1 MEWRR
6 LALAG
11 VLALAAAGVSHADV
25 VEVTGW
31 QVNVRQRPSRRAPVI
46 VNLPRGERFELVGRV
61 GAWYHVTLPATG
73 QTGFVHSSLVRVIPG
88 ATLETLGA
96 EPAPPRA
103 RPVPTSPPPP
113 AAEPTAPAPVP
124 PAPSA
129 PAPAAAAPR
138 PALAPS
144 PAAPPPDVPPPLAE
158 PETRRFDLGV
168 QGGIRWLTAASQS
181 AKALFDGETSDVELG
196 GFVSYAVT
204 RNVFLSA
211 TAQVFQKEGERVFLV
226 DAEGPIVPLGHPL
239 KLRLIPA
246 HLVVGYRFHPWPS
259 VVPYLAVGGGV
270 TFYREES
277 TVGGV
282 TESASTTKGM
292 GIAQAGVDFV
302 TRGVLVGVQASWSTV
317 PNAVGTS
324 GVSEVYGENDLGGVS
339 VSIRLGVTF

>member
-11 VLALAAAGVSHADV
+11 VLALAAAGVSRADV

-46 VNLPRGERFELVGRV
+46 VNLPRGERFELIGRV
-61 GAWYHVTLPATG
+61 GAWYHVTLPASG

-88 ATLETLGA
+88 ATLGTLGA
-96 EPAPPRA
+96 EPAPPSA
-103 RPVPTSPPPP
+103 RPRPTSPPPP
-113 AAEPTAPAPVP
+113 PPAEPTPP
-124 PAPSA
+124 PAAAPPPAA
-129 PAPAAAAPR
+129 PAPAAAAPGPVR
-138 PALAPS
+138 
-144 PAAPPPDVPPPLAE
+144 PPPDVPPPLAE
-158 PETRRFDLGV
+158 PETRRFDVGA

-204 RNVFLSA
+204 RDVFLSA
-211 TAQVFQKEGERVFLV
+211 TAQVFQKEGERVFVV
-226 DAEGPIVPLGHPL
+226 DAEGPVVPLGHPL

-246 HLVVGYRFHPWPS
+246 HLVIGYRFHPWPS
-259 VVPYLAVGGGV
+259 VAPYLAVGGGV

-282 TESASTTKGM
+282 TESVSTTKGM

-302 TRGVLVGVQASWSTV
+302 KRGVLVGVQASWSTV

-339 VSIRLGVTF
+339 VSVRLGVTF